1 VHGFDPQTNNK
12 QPAVSIQ
19 VDRSLLTLL
28 RTNAF
33 YLNLAKPVG
42 WITIKEPYLEPNKSN
57 NSSEGLST
65 RRLAIWLQYDIV
77 TTNYSKV

>member
-28 RTNAF
+28 CTNTF

-42 WITIKEPYLEPNKSN
+42 WIIKEPYLEPNKSN

-65 RRLAIWLQYDIV
+65 RRL
-77 TTNYSKV
+77 